1 VISTIFPFFG
11 ALIGV
16 TLFARARGARI
27 DDYVKDHVELKTAL
41 TKWGGGR
48 TGFQM

>member
-1 VISTIFPFFG
+1 MKQGIRVS
-11 ALIGV
+11 
-16 TLFARARGARI
+16 
-27 DDYVKDHVELKTAL
+27 DYAEEPAELKTAL